1 MHPDHIIKNILM
13 RMQEEKRVKGV
24 TDSLMPEESVIG
36 KIATVLQKAPK
47 SYFSKDWIQ
56 CHQQQFQSHL
66 ERIADYLVDGPGKW
80 WIEKEDGVEFQD
92 QGSHSTICSDHF
104 HSTNMAAISLKL
116 HTCWEQCLL
125 EKVKLPSKYIKSYN
139 GMGEATAMDISEQ
152 EDCPTTHPTPLTSAT
167 SPTSILIP
175 ASVCPTTQP
184 AHLTSATSPS
194 TSILIPASVCPT
206 TQPAHPTSATS
217 LSTSTIVTPK
227 SKDRSLFTNL
237 GRNLMKILPGQHELI
252 HEIDTL
258 RHKIKTSHHVS
269 EHTIRL
275 NKEKCK
281 LMKTIVLEILDKI
294 ETHKNYMIAKSVF
307 AEFHNL

>member
-1 MHPDHIIKNILM
+1 MHPDH
-13 RMQEEKRVKGV
+13 MQEEKRVKGV

-36 KIATVLQKAPK
+36 KIAAVLQKATK

-152 EDCPTTHPTPLTSAT
+152 EVQPH
-167 SPTSILIP
+167 
-175 ASVCPTTQP
+175 TQ
-184 AHLTSATSPS
+184 L
-194 TSILIPASVCPT
+194 L
-206 TQPAHPTSATS
+206 
-217 LSTSTIVTPK
+217 
-227 SKDRSLFTNL
+227 
-237 GRNLMKILPGQHELI
+237 
-252 HEIDTL
+252 
-258 RHKIKTSHHVS
+258 
-269 EHTIRL
+269 
-275 NKEKCK
+275 
-281 LMKTIVLEILDKI
+281 
-294 ETHKNYMIAKSVF
+294 
-307 AEFHNL
+307 